1 MAFLIASSLPYLFRS
16 GVSLAK
22 PDDVIKRVEGK
33 ELGKRAK
40 KELGVGTILPSDKQS
55 GRWCVWVTYL
65 LLLVLFELLE
75 DGVEVGS
82 FWLFWREPFNKQAK
96 NSFSFVCLLPHQK
109 TKQKRV
115 SSSSQF
121 VAIIS
126 LLW

>member
-1 MAFLIASSLPYLFRS
+1 
-16 GVSLAK
+16 
-22 PDDVIKRVEGK
+22 
-33 ELGKRAK
+33 
-40 KELGVGTILPSDKQS
+40 VGTILPSDKQS

-75 DGVEVGS
+75 DGVEVGI
-82 FWLFWREPFNKQAK
+82 FLLFWREPFNKQAK
-96 NSFSFVCLLPHQK
+96 NSFSFVCLLPYQI